1 MNCKYCG
8 KELED
13 QLDVC
18 PECAEEQ
25 EKLALAA
32 EETEK
37 VEEQVVEETPKKKA
51 PATVTV
57 SLWKVV
63 AATVVGVLLLV
74 LLTVMVINSI
84 TGRNWPMDMFTKE
97 TTAATVGQD
106 ATEPAELGGPED
118 LGMSIAGITDIALY
132 ASDVDAAVAASG
144 EVIATLGD
152 YQLTNGQLQI
162 LYWMEFSRF
171 VMDAN
176 ESGYDLAGSYNL
188 DIYKPMGEQLVVGTT
203 VTWEQYF
210 LHNALGTW
218 WRYVTVNTMA
228 DEAGYEMSEEDKAE
242 LAKVPEQLAEDAKE
256 EGFESA
262 EALIQSR
269 LGASCTMDDYV
280 AYMELTARGDLYY
293 AEYQKSYT
301 PTDEDVEA
309 FFELNNEYYTYY
321 GITKE
326 AGKQAAVRH
335 ILLVPEGATKDEST
349 GYVTATDEQWAE
361 GEKAAQALLDSWVK
375 KGAKEEDFAT
385 LAKEHSTDGGSQEN
399 GGLYEGVLTG
409 QMVEA
414 FDAWVFDE
422 SRKPG
427 DYGIVKTEFG
437 HHLMYFVSLSEKDAW
452 FENAYADAIAYGYG
466 FNQELS
472 AAMEANQIAPA
483 LDKIVLTDVAQEAA
497 TVETTTEPTAATE

>member
-8 KELED
+8 KELEGE
-13 QLDVC
+13 LEVC
-18 PECAEEQ
+18 PECAKEQ
-25 EKLALAA
+25 EKPEILEPEVK
-32 EETEK
+32 EEI
-37 VEEQVVEETPKKKA
+37 KKKA
-51 PATVTV
+51 PVTVTV
-57 SLWKVV
+57 SLWKIIV
-63 AATVVGVLLLV
+63 ATVVGVLLLV
-74 LLTVMVINSI
+74 LLAVMVINSI
-84 TGRNWPMDMFTKE
+84 TGRNWPMDLFAKE
-97 TTAATVGQD
+97 TTAATETGAG
-106 ATEPAELGGPED
+106 ATEASTPAGPEE

-132 ASDVDAAVAASG
+132 AADEDAAVQAAD

-162 LYWMEFSRF
+162 FYWMEFSKF
-171 VMDAN
+171 VMDASEN
-176 ESGYDLAGSYNL
+176 GYDLAGSYNL
-188 DIYKPMGEQLVVGTT
+188 DITKPIGEQLVVDAT

-228 DEAGYEMSEEDKAE
+228 DKAGFEMSADDKAALE
-242 LAKVPEQLAEDAKE
+242 KVPEQLAEDAKE

-262 EALIQSR
+262 EALIKSR
-269 LGASCTMDDYV
+269 LGAACTMDDYV

-293 AEYQKSYT
+293 TEYQKNYT
-301 PTDEDVEA
+301 PTDEEVEA

-326 AGKQAAVRH
+326 SGKMAAVRH
-335 ILLVPEGATKDEST
+335 VLLVPEGATKDEST
-349 GYVTATDEQWAE
+349 GYVTATDEQWAA
-361 GEKAAQALLDSWVK
+361 GEKAAQEMLDGWAK
-375 KGAKEEDFAT
+375 KGAKEDAFAE
-385 LAKEHSTDGGSQEN
+385 LAKEHSTDGGSKEN

-422 SRKPG
+422 TRKPG

-437 HHLMYFVSLSEKDAW
+437 HHLMYFVSMSEKDAW
-452 FENAYADAIAYGYG
+452 YETAYNDAISYGYG

-472 AAMEANQIAPA
+472 KAMEADQIAPA
-483 LDKIVLTDVAQEAA
+483 VDKIVLTDVAQEPA
-497 TVETTTEPTAATE
+497 TDDSATATTGATE